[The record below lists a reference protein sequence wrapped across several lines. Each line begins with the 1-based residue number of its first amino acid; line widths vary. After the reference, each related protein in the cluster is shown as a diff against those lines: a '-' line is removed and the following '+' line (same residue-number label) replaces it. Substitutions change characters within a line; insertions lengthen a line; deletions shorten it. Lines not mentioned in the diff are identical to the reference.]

1 MSAKPLLDLSI
12 IIVSWNVRDLLRD
25 CLRALLASPR
35 VRFDGAPDA
44 APLVVGSDTQVPY
57 SASPLHDSPN
67 RVHFPVTAEIIV
79 VDNGSADGS
88 PAMVAAEFSW
98 VALVAN
104 TVNKG
109 FTGGNNQGLELSR
122 GEYILF
128 LNPDTV
134 VVEDALVAMVAYM
147 RGHPEVGGVGPR
159 LRYGDGSTQSSKRRF
174 PTLMMAL
181 FESTPIAWHWP
192 GNPWARRYHMN
203 DAPMP
208 PAGGAGGQ
216 IADTRLSADTQQT
229 AEYVDWV
236 VGAALMVRRSAL
248 DQVGGF
254 DEGFFMYSEE
264 VDWCRRAS
272 DAGWRIAYLPA
283 AQVIHYEGKSSEQVV
298 SARHIRFQASRV
310 RYFRKHHGLA
320 AAEVLRLSLLGM
332 FAFEW
337 ALEAAKWVVGSRRPL
352 RRARLAAYGQLLRTM
367 AVGR

>member
-1 MSAKPLLDLSI
+1 MPAKPLLDFSI
-12 IIVSWNVRDLLRD
+12 IIVSWNVRDLLRG
-25 CLRALLASPR
+25 CLRSLLASSQ
-35 VRFDGAPDA
+35 VRFAGAPEA
-44 APLVVGSDTQVPY
+44 APLVVGTDTQAPY
-57 SASPLHDSPN
+57 CASAL
-67 RVHFPVTAEIIV
+67 TAEIIV
-79 VDNGSADGS
+79 VDNGSTDDS
-88 PAMVAAEFSW
+88 PAMVAAEFPW
-98 VALVAN
+98 VALLAN
-104 TVNKG
+104 AENRG

-122 GEYILF
+122 GEYVLF

-147 RGHPEVGGVGPR
+147 RGHPEVGGVGPQ
-159 LRYGDGSTQSSKRRF
+159 LRYGDGSMQSSRRRF
-174 PTLMMAL
+174 PTLTMAL

-216 IADTRLSADTQQT
+216 IADTQQT

-236 VGAALMVRRSAL
+236 VGAALIVRRSAL

-264 VDWCRRAS
+264 VDWCRRAAN
-272 DAGWRIAYLPA
+272 AGWRMAYLPA

-298 SARHIRFQASRV
+298 SARQIRFQTSRV

-337 ALEAAKWVVGSRRPL
+337 ALEVAKWVVDSRRPL
-352 RRARLAAYGQLLRTM
+352 RRARLLAYGQLLKSGLQPGACQRIRGTD
-367 AVGR
+367 